1 MTRGQWRPGHGLI
14 GTGSEVAVNL
24 TVAVIALSLVIHG
37 LGGCGM

>member
-24 TVAVIALSLVIHG
+24 TVSAGVV
-37 LGGCGM
+37 